1 MNALAA
7 GSGIS
12 VTSKNGRKQTIMA
25 HEDKLKKLKE
35 NDDNTPKDSKN
46 DLEKL
51 RDSAVADIAD
61 GFDPAQVISSVI
73 ISAQLEAFIRIQST
87 PVHERLAEVD
97 IATEEAI
104 AAGLLHS
111 QPRPV
116 AGEDTDIPEVDE

>member
-1 MNALAA
+1 M
-7 GSGIS
+7 
-12 VTSKNGRKQTIMA
+12 T
-25 HEDKLKKLKE
+25 
-35 NDDNTPKDSKN
+35 NDDNTLKDSKSE
-46 DLEKL
+46 LEKL
-51 RDSAVADIAD
+51 RDSAVADIAY

-104 AAGLLHS
+104 AAGVILHS
-111 QPRPV
+111 QPWPV